1 MDADAVTSR
10 RDLRRGFWLGFA
22 GVVIFSIT
30 LPVTR
35 LAVGTPD
42 APELSGLFVAMSRAV
57 IAAIL
62 AAVYLLIVRAP
73 WPRREQWRALFVI
86 SIGVVI
92 GFPVCTSVALQE
104 VQAVHAS
111 AILGVLPLV
120 TAMMA
125 AVLHRQRPSVGFWV
139 CAALGSALVVVY
151 ALLQSDAQHLGLQ
164 PGDLLLLMAVV
175 SAALGYTWGARLS
188 GQIAPEQVICWAVI
202 VALPL
207 TVPASLMTWPTH
219 AISAKAW
226 ASLAY
231 LAVFSMWIGFFFW
244 YRGLALGGTVRV
256 SQVQLFQPFLS
267 MLFAVILVGERLDGL
282 TLCFALAV
290 LATVALGRKMNVSAP
305 ASAAQVQS
313 TSSTQ

>member
-1 MDADAVTSR
+1 MKTPG
-10 RDLRRGFWLGFA
+10 DLRRGFGLGLA

-35 LAVGTPD
+35 LAVGTAE
-42 APELSGLFVAMSRAV
+42 APQFSGLFVAMARAV
-57 IAAIL
+57 IAAAL
-62 AAVYLLIVRAP
+62 AALYLLIVRAP
-73 WPRREQWRALFVI
+73 WPQREQWRALSVI
-86 SIGVVI
+86 AMGVVI
-92 GFPVCTSVALQE
+92 GFPVFTSVALEE

-125 AVLHRQRPSVGFWV
+125 AVLHRQRPSAGFWL
-139 CAALGSALVVVY
+139 CASLGSALVITY
-151 ALLQSDAQHLGLQ
+151 ALLRSEAQDLGLH

-188 GQIAPEQVICWAVI
+188 DQMPPEQVICWALI

-207 TVPASLMTWPTH
+207 TVPVSWMTWPTH
-219 AISAKAW
+219 PIGLKAW
-226 ASLAY
+226 ASLSY
-231 LAVFSMWIGFFFW
+231 LAVFSMWVGFFFW

-256 SQVQLFQPFLS
+256 SQVQLLQPFLS

-282 TLCFALAV
+282 TLSFALAV
-290 LATVALGRKMNVSAP
+290 LATVVLGRKMSVSSPTP
-305 ASAAQVQS
+305 ASKN
-313 TSSTQ
+313 